1 MEFSDWK
8 AAAWIAQTMGTRQEK
23 TAWGGGIYYMS
34 SNDLLS
40 TIFYIKTNLLLKR
53 KIHSGVHNRRK

>member
-8 AAAWIAQTMGTRQEK
+8 AAAWIAQTMGTHKEK

-40 TIFYIKTNLLLKR
+40 TIFFNKNKFTLKT
-53 KIHSGVHNRRK
+53 